1 MIRTVKLYDS
11 PDGSKLDGKKKLEK
25 QQKKRFEYP
34 IVPHLRFDAG
44 VVYAIGMTVTFLKE
58 GIGKSR
64 RAETKA
70 KGSTPFIHSYATL
83 KRYVGVI
90 NNFRDKALVD
100 VKRIHQITE
109 EHVETF
115 FDNMVSE
122 NRSEKTIKINASAL
136 NKLFNAW
143 SRHDLKEYIDEN
155 RSTWAGDAI
164 ASNRTTPFG
173 DPDRVINKIRG
184 EAFKAAAT
192 IQLKTGARIS
202 DIKKVVSSVI
212 AHPSWESITILKSK
226 GGKDRELD
234 FSDRLPI
241 LAIVIEAAKIIQ
253 AYLSENN
260 NNWSSFKKE
269 YTKEVHGAAI
279 KAGEIYCGPHA
290 LRANYAN
297 ERYEKGIKEGKDEE
311 VVLKRLTEDLG
322 HHRIRMAKYYL
333 SAFRLS

>member
-234 FSDRLPI
+234 FSDRMPI
-241 LAIVIEAAKIIQ
+241 LAIVLKAAKIIQ
-253 AYLSENN
+253 VYLSENN
-260 NNWSSFKKE
+260 NDWSSFQKE
-269 YTKEVHGAAI
+269 YTKEVRRAAV
-279 KAGEIYCGPHA
+279 KAGEIYCGTHA
-290 LRANYAN
+290 FRANYAN
-297 ERYEKGIKEGKDEE
+297 YQYEKGIKEGKDEND
-311 VVLKRLTEDLG
+311 VLKRITKDLG
-322 HHRIRMAKYYL
+322 HNRIRMAKYYIL
-333 SAFRLS
+333 AFRLS

>member
-164 ASNRTTPFG
+164 DSNRTTPFG
-173 DPDRVINKIRG
+173 DPDRVIDKMRR

-192 IQLKTGARIS
+192 IQLNTGARVS

-212 AHPSWESITILKSK
+212 AHPSLESITILKSK

-234 FSDRLPI
+234 FSDRMPI
-241 LAIVIEAAKIIQ
+241 LAIVLKAAKIIQ
-253 AYLSENN
+253 VYLSENN
-260 NNWSSFKKE
+260 NDWSSFQKE
-269 YTKEVHGAAI
+269 YTKETRRATV
-279 KAGEIYCGPHA
+279 KAGEIYCGTHA
-290 LRANYAN
+290 FRANYAN
-297 ERYEKGIKEGKDEE
+297 DQHEKGMKNTKDE
-311 VVLKRLTEDLG
+311 VQVLQ
-322 HHRIRMAKYYL
+322 RITNDMGRG
-333 SAFRLS
+333 RER